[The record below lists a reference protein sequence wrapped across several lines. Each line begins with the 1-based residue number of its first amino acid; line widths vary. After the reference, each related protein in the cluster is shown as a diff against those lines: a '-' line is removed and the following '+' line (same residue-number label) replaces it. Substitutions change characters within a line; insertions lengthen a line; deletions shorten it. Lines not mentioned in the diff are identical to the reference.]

1 MRHLLSFSMLFS
13 LVLLFARQ
21 ESFSQTCATCPGNSV
36 TGVKASAFGDGN
48 TASGNYSF
56 VAGRNSMALQSNS
69 AVIGS
74 YSKASGGHSFV
85 VGSSSFANGD
95 FSYVFGGNS
104 KADFDFSTAI
114 GHNLHAMAGAFVLG
128 QGRVDAILTNSI
140 QSSLVIGFNSSYP
153 TLFVS
158 RTERGKQSGR
168 VGIGN
173 VTDPQAKLHIKAD
186 EGEMAS
192 FMLEGKGFKDE
203 PAGSIVMTNGK
214 DLTAGIDLKSDG
226 GFSTF
231 SFFNKSE
238 NLTRMVFTS
247 RNFIFNEGS
256 LGIGTEDPQA
266 MLDVAGDAMVGSLTI
281 NRSYSL
287 PSTLGGT
294 DQFLRGDG
302 TWAIPTGSSGGGSS
316 YWLPDGD
323 NIYFDRNV
331 GIGTTPKERLT
342 IDSPYGRPIHF
353 HIGGSQGIYSN
364 AYYNGSNNVRS
375 EEGPAYSINFSGS
388 GMSFMTAATGS
399 ANSTVNWTQA
409 VMIKADGNVGIGTLN
424 PDFKLTV
431 AGGIHARDVKVTLQ
445 AGSDHVFGNDHR
457 LAPLSEVE
465 AFVKANKHL
474 PGVAPESEMLQ
485 QGLDLGSF
493 QIKLLEKIEE
503 LTLYIIQQQK
513 EIEELKAAVIK
524 Q

>member
-173 VTDPQAKLHIKAD
+173 VTDPQAKL
-186 EGEMAS
+186 
-192 FMLEGKGFKDE
+192 L
-203 PAGSIVMTNGK
+203 V
-214 DLTAGIDLKSDG
+214 
-226 GFSTF
+226 TF
-231 SFFNKSE
+231 
-238 NLTRMVFTS
+238 
-247 RNFIFNEGS
+247 
-256 LGIGTEDPQA
+256 
-266 MLDVAGDAMVGSLTI
+266 
-281 NRSYSL
+281 
-287 PSTLGGT
+287 
-294 DQFLRGDG
+294 
-302 TWAIPTGSSGGGSS
+302 
-316 YWLPDGD
+316 
-323 NIYFDRNV
+323 
-331 GIGTTPKERLT
+331 
-342 IDSPYGRPIHF
+342 
-353 HIGGSQGIYSN
+353 
-364 AYYNGSNNVRS
+364 
-375 EEGPAYSINFSGS
+375 
-388 GMSFMTAATGS
+388 
-399 ANSTVNWTQA
+399 
-409 VMIKADGNVGIGTLN
+409 
-424 PDFKLTV
+424 
-431 AGGIHARDVKVTLQ
+431 
-445 AGSDHVFGNDHR
+445 
-457 LAPLSEVE
+457 
-465 AFVKANKHL
+465 
-474 PGVAPESEMLQ
+474 
-485 QGLDLGSF
+485 
-493 QIKLLEKIEE
+493 
-503 LTLYIIQQQK
+503 
-513 EIEELKAAVIK
+513 
-524 Q
+524 